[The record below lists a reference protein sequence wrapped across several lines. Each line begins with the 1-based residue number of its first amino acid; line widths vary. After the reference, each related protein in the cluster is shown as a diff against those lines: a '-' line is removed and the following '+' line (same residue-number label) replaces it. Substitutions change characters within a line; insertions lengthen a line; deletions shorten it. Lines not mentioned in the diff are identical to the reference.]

1 MLYPLLTG
9 AIKCMTLAYMKT
21 KQTSGNR
28 RSKDRVVKSLSLPA
42 SLVER
47 VQAEADKHYGGDF
60 TRATLEILATRYVE
74 AKKFLRENETFKFCC
89 RANRLKMK
97 YTTQTDRA
105 SRARQSTRQ
114 SRTLGWKSKTM
125 ATVTFILRTPPR
137 KTLSVTPFLSAALTL
152 TPLQNG

>member
-1 MLYPLLTG
+1 MPLHILPTDMEQQLITLVNQLSQKQGVTPAELLWDVVSIVG

-74 AKKFLRENETFKFCC
+74 AKKFLRENETFKF
-89 RANRLKMK
+89 
-97 YTTQTDRA
+97 
-105 SRARQSTRQ
+105 SR
-114 SRTLGWKSKTM
+114 KK
-125 ATVTFILRTPPR
+125 V
-137 KTLSVTPFLSAALTL
+137 
-152 TPLQNG
+152 